1 MPSLANANVQSK
13 LIRALKRAGFER
25 RSGGKHTI
33 MEHPDG
39 RYTTIPNHTRLK
51 VPTLRAIIRQCGL
64 TEAEYFELY
73 SGKRKPRQ

>member
-13 LIRALKRAGFER
+13 VIRALERAGFER

-39 RYTTIPNHTRLK
+39 RYTTIPNHKRLK
-51 VPTLRAIIRQCGL
+51 VNTLRAIVRQCGL
-64 TEAEYFELY
+64 TEAVYIELY
-73 SGKRKPRQ
+73 SGRHRRK

>member
-13 LIRALKRAGFER
+13 VIRALDRVGFER

-39 RYTTIPNHTRLK
+39 RYTTIPNHARLK
-51 VPTLRAIIRQCGL
+51 VNTLRAIVKQCGL
-64 TEAEYFELY
+64 TEAEYIELY
-73 SGKRKPRQ
+73 SGPRKRK

>member
-13 LIRALKRAGFER
+13 VIRALKRVGFER

-39 RYTTIPNHTRLK
+39 RYTVIPNHTRLK
-51 VPTLRAIIRQCGL
+51 VGTLRAILEQCEL
-64 TEAEYFELY
+64 SEAEFIESYK
-73 SGKRKPRQ
+73 GKRKRR

>member
-13 LIRALKRAGFER
+13 VIRALQRAGFER

-39 RYTTIPNHTRLK
+39 RYTVIPNHTRLK
-51 VPTLRAIIRQCGL
+51 VGTLRAILEQCGL
-64 TEAEYFELY
+64 SEAEFIESYK
-73 SGKRKPRQ
+73 GRRKRR